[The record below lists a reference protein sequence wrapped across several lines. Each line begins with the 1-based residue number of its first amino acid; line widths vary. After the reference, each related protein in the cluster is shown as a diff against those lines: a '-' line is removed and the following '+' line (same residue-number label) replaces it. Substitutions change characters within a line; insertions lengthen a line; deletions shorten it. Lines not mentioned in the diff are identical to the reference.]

1 MAKASGIIK
10 IEGTVE
16 DLTFYKKDGKNFV
29 RKKGGIAKERIA
41 NDANFV
47 RTRENNNEFAHS
59 GSSGKVLRLAMGS
72 LVFKAKDSKLS
83 SRLLQTMSRIKN
95 MDSTS
100 ARGERNV
107 ATGIA
112 TPEGKLQLKGF
123 DFNGN
128 APLKGVF
135 FAPYTLNTTTG
146 EIAITNF
153 IPLEQLNYPQG
164 ATHISL
170 QSAVVHLDF
179 ATSESEIA
187 YSPIVNLPIDLTM
200 ASQTLLPSSV
210 PSGSGV
216 KLFLF
221 MISFYQEVNAVQY
234 SLKNEEYNVL
244 NILEVV

>member
-1 MAKASGIIK
+1 MI
-10 IEGTVE
+10 
-16 DLTFYKKDGKNFV
+16 YK
-29 RKKGGIAKERIA
+29 
-41 NDANFV
+41 
-47 RTRENNNEFAHS
+47 T
-59 GSSGKVLRLAMGS
+59 
-72 LVFKAKDSKLS
+72 KDSKLS

-95 MDSTS
+95 MDTTS

-107 ATGIA
+107 AIGIS

-123 DFNGN
+123 DFNAN

-135 FAPYTLNTTTG
+135 FAPYTLNTSTG
-146 EIAITNF
+146 EIAISNF

-179 ATSESEIA
+179 ATTESEIA
-187 YSPIVNLPIDLTM
+187 YSSIINLPMDLTM

-210 PSGSGV
+210 PTGSGV
-216 KLFLF
+216 QLYLF
-221 MISFYQEVNAVQY
+221 MISFYQEVNSVQY

-244 NILEVV
+244 NIINIA